1 MASVDFTSFL
11 EIGFKCGLGG
21 KGNVGGL
28 GSSESSSSCV
38 WNALFPSLRARNF
51 TAAYVWKSF
60 FMQQVSILLEARW
73 LSLRSHL
80 RNPYW
85 ESVGFFLFFSYLLRA
100 TPPSWSRPSLTIDK
114 VISKGTPFLICIC
127 RCLLKMWP
135 LDGAILSGCSLS
147 PALAAG

>member
-1 MASVDFTSFL
+1 MGLEGRGTWEDWVVRNLRLPVCGMLCFPLSEPETSLPHMF
-11 EIGFKCGLGG
+11 
-21 KGNVGGL
+21 GN
-28 GSSESSSSCV
+28 
-38 WNALFPSLRARNF
+38 
-51 TAAYVWKSF
+51 
-60 FMQQVSILLEARW
+60 
-73 LSLRSHL
+73 LSLCNRFLSSLKRVGRHYGVTYETRTGNL
-80 RNPYW
+80 W
-85 ESVGFFLFFSYLLRA
+85 GFFFFSYLLRA